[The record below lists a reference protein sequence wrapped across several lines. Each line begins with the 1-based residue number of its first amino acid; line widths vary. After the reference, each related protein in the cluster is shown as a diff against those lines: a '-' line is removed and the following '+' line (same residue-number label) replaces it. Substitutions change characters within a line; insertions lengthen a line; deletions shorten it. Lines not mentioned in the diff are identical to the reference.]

1 MRITSINHRLERGAV
16 LMIVAVIGG
25 IMAIVTASMLMLS
38 NNSLQNAHGRA
49 DWNKAFYNA
58 ENAVVWAA
66 QNVFDAPPAAGS
78 AAPAPL
84 APRVRPVARPSLP
97 VPEPWPRRSPERC
110 APRRAPRRNAG
121 KGRQAHAH
129 PWWRA
134 DPRRPGRGWCR
145 SACRDAHRCGSRSHA
160 RHRPAGSSTAQDPGA
175 DRPLDRSRRRAH
187 RHGVERR

>member
-78 AAPAPL
+78 
-84 APRVRPVARPSLP
+84 SNYYSIKTGTC
-97 VPEPWPRRSPERC
+97 PWPRSS
-110 APRRAPRRNAG
+110 
-121 KGRQAHAH
+121 
-129 PWWRA
+129 
-134 DPRRPGRGWCR
+134 RPSMATPPSRVRG
-145 SACRDAHRCGSRSHA
+145 
-160 RHRPAGSSTAQDPGA
+160 
-175 DRPLDRSRRRAH
+175 
-187 RHGVERR
+187 